1 MNIPVKALCVATCMT
16 LSGYSLGAQ
25 TLTIATVNNSDM
37 IRMQKLAKTFE
48 SEHPDQI
55 GRAHV

>member
-1 MNIPVKALCVATCMT
+1 M
-16 LSGYSLGAQ
+16 LGAQ

-48 SEHPDQI
+48 SEHPDI
-55 GRAHV
+55 KLTGSSLKRTSCVSA

>member
-16 LSGYSLGAQ
+16 LSGIALGAQ

-37 IRMQKLAKTFE
+37 IRMQK
-48 SEHPDQI
+48 
-55 GRAHV
+55 RAEI